1 MWSPPTGLQ
10 ALGGA
15 RIVVAGDS
23 AGGGLLALLPIL
35 ASEGALPAAAVMSP
49 WTDLGLT
56 GASLEGRAD
65 ADPSFT
71 RSVLQALAD
80 SYARDQDKAD
90 PRMSPLHAPL
100 AGPPPIRRQR
110 HRSARCAVGEGDL
123 QLRRDWGAACAFRPR
138 ACLSSRGSRT
148 PFTRALPKPLSRS
161 TPVPGIRR
169 RRRRGGSVRLD
180 GEARHNH

>member
-1 MWSPPTGLQ
+1 
-10 ALGGA
+10 
-15 RIVVAGDS
+15 VVAGDS

-100 AGPPPIRRQR
+100 AGPPPIRIDVGDDEVLLDDSVRFAALAVAAGVDIDLGSLPTTTASQCSL
-110 HRSARCAVGEGDL
+110 RS
-123 QLRRDWGAACAFRPR
+123 W
-138 ACLSSRGSRT
+138 
-148 PFTRALPKPLSRS
+148 
-161 TPVPGIRR
+161 RR
-169 RRRRGGSVRLD
+169 RPTTAS
-180 GEARHNH
+180 